1 MLYAQIHNN
10 RVKVTTLASQINP
23 RKEVLNTKS
32 LQYQYSDGESFKFPD
47 IHCGKKDKLLIL
59 GSSGVGKS
67 TLLHLLGGLL
77 KAHNGSILLNNQEM
91 VGMKATALDKFRGDN
106 IGIIFQKNH
115 FIASLSVLENLKIA
129 QFFGGK
135 EDERKCRNLLE
146 RLNILDKANKSIN
159 TLSEGEKQRVAIARA
174 LVNNPALIL
183 ADEPTS
189 ALDDQNCNEV
199 IRLLEEQAR
208 DADAALVIVT
218 HDTRLKENMSN
229 QITLL

>member
-1 MLYAQIHNN
+1 
-10 RVKVTTLASQINP
+10 
-23 RKEVLNTKS
+23 VLKTKS
-32 LQYQYSDGESFKFPD
+32 LQYQYSDGHSFSFPD
-47 IHCGKKDKLLIL
+47 ISCDKKDKLLIL

-77 KAHNGSILLNNQEM
+77 NAQSGSIVLNQKEM
-91 VGMKATALDKFRGDN
+91 VGMGAAALDKFRGDN

-115 FIASLSVLENLKIA
+115 FIASLSVLENLKMA

-135 EDERKCRNLLE
+135 EDERKCRTLLE
-146 RLNILDKANKSIN
+146 RLNILPKADKSIS

-199 IRLLEEQAR
+199 IQLLEEQAS
-208 DADAALVIVT
+208 DAGAALVIVT
-218 HDTRLKENMSN
+218 HDTRLKEIISN
-229 QITLL
+229 QITLA